1 LLTQFSK
8 HFESNKMCLNYKAIG
23 TPGKL
28 LAALLLLLF
37 LHWSLQ
43 AGPVRISFLTDKK
56 ALQDTQELLKKGG
69 CGGDSIAAF
78 GKSVEEYN
86 SKGLKFDISHFP
98 QAESG
103 FYSFSSVSQLLS
115 ILPSR
120 LWECPHPFDLNC
132 FDTVIVLGSGKFRTD
147 LGPDDHFD
155 EFLPAG
161 IRENGRLEYA
171 HAQTARE
178 AFNLSNPAWYQA
190 ITSNDIPSSLT
201 DTRIVLTAAMYCFHT
216 LPASTGPQDV
226 ENQVMKTLR
235 ESWKKQ
241 KVIFPSGFQVV
252 LKHVVDLPSHLFA
265 TLHAGLLFPEP
276 NGYTYLEKDGG
287 QGPFVRL
294 DFQDRADLLT
304 WLGNGYNKS
313 DGKYFFATFN
323 GSEIAP
329 VQVEP

>member
-1 LLTQFSK
+1 
-8 HFESNKMCLNYKAIG
+8 MCLHRKAIG
-23 TPGKL
+23 TSGKV
-28 LAALLLLLF
+28 LAVLSLLLF

-43 AGPVRISFLTDKK
+43 AGPVRISFLTDKR
-56 ALQDTQELLKKGG
+56 ALQDTLGLLKKGG
-69 CGGDSIAAF
+69 CGGDAIAAF
-78 GKSVEEYN
+78 EKSVEEYN
-86 SKGLKFDISHFP
+86 SIGLKFDISRFP
-98 QAESG
+98 QTESG
-103 FYSFSSVSQLLS
+103 FYSFPSVSQLLS

-120 LWECPHPFDLNC
+120 LWECSHPFDLNC

-161 IRENGRLEYA
+161 IRQNGRLEYA

-178 AFNLSNPAWYQA
+178 AFNLSNPAWYQE
-190 ITSNDIPSSLT
+190 ITSNYIPSSLA
-201 DTRIVLTAAMYCFHT
+201 DTRIVLMAAMYCFHR

-235 ESWKKQ
+235 ESWKQQ
-241 KVIFPSGFQVV
+241 KITFPSGFQIV
-252 LKHVVDLPSHLFA
+252 LWHAVDLPSHLFA
-265 TLHAGLLFPEP
+265 TLHAGLLFPVH

-287 QGPFVRL
+287 RGPFVRL

-304 WLGNGYNKS
+304 WLGKGFSKS

-323 GSEIAP
+323 DSEIA
-329 VQVEP
+329 VLQVEP